1 MFKKSLRSAVALLM
15 VAAMLVSVAPLT
27 FAAQEEA
34 APAAATR
41 EFNHIVPGG
50 DVSEFGYQSMK
61 TVDDSGKE
69 VKRES
74 AVVSDRDIAL
84 STLAGDYPAEYNSLG
99 EVNSVGTPIITPIKD
114 QGYSGNCW
122 AFAHISLAETAYIRK
137 QDNAG
142 SVNFSEA
149 HLAYFSW
156 NSRTSDPNDP
166 MWVDGMIEA
175 DPYNL
180 GGNVYFAGG
189 CLARWAGPEHE
200 AYLPPINWYG
210 AYARVGYSENMR
222 YISEA
227 HITSSVE
234 LNPKNIAATKDAI
247 MNYGSVLADYY
258 STSYGYNYLP
268 NAVAFYQ
275 NMYDS
280 FNHEVVIVGWNDNFS
295 RWNFNGSMTPPGN
308 GAWLVKNSWAEDWG
322 NGGGYFWMSYY
333 ERSLVSARIIDFDPI
348 NVADNNYS
356 YDGDWANGLTY
367 FWFPDFG
374 PSHPIHTANVFTAKS
389 DEILTEVGYYSLNT
403 LGQLTVRVYVDPN
416 EGDPMSG
423 TFSSGLVTNVGEGYY
438 NIKLNDPVQLK
449 AGQKFSVVMEMIN
462 LVGGQYSYAVEE
474 YNGDRATALPGQTY
488 YLDPEEKVWY
498 PDKWN
503 ALIKAF
509 TVSKEIDKSDLIRM
523 VEVCDEFDIGEEVHY
538 YNEAVRL
545 INDENARGQ
554 EVRNAYKRLLEFYRG
569 QVGNSGFIKFDP
581 VLPVDE
587 VPETIFYR
595 GGQAVI
601 PEVTPECE
609 GWAFVGW
616 SISGQA
622 DIYFKPGQ
630 LATALPGGDITL
642 KGVWRT
648 SNGDGRLPTGGYY
661 TTYYHAN
668 GGTWKDADSSVLRI
682 PTNVGF
688 GQMQFAQQ
696 FAFPADTAT
705 LSRDGYRLHT
715 DLTDMT
721 VVEFRSGD
729 GKGNT
734 TYNDPEHG
742 NGYEYEIY
750 SNGYKGSVFMVNT
763 DRVPYG
769 KNVFVYAC
777 WDPIVTYNLN
787 DGSEAIQDFNYIT
800 DGDAYTL
807 LSEGDYTRYSSSS
820 ELNAD
825 FREVDGNNTLIP
837 NREGY
842 NGRTQIPQKIGYV
855 LAGWN
860 TKADGTGEF
869 YSAGTAIDVIEPI
882 TLYAMWMPEG
892 DHEHEYIAITTPAT
906 CTEDG
911 VIVYTCICGDSYSE
925 VIPATGHSWG
935 EWRIIKEAT
944 VFEDGEERRT
954 CDNCGATESN
964 VIPATGYV
972 TPAEVTV
979 KDMTVSITNASDVKS
994 VKYAKGRY
1002 ISLEALEEAGA
1013 ATIANV
1019 AAGAVDNVYSLD
1031 VEEEGIYT
1039 FWVQMIDGRAF
1050 FNLVE
1055 AKKPEEPVESDI
1067 KATANGA
1074 VVTISGLDAEVKDVF
1089 LALGEYDNYT
1099 DVNNNKIVRLTQN
1112 KLQGAESY
1120 DYTVPAG
1127 GVYTVLVRYN
1137 DGTMKYVYVTVD
1149 VVEPTMSAN
1158 GLQITVSNLEG
1169 VKVIRTAYGTYK
1181 TGAQIKAAEGSRAF
1195 TAKGVLKGVDEY
1207 TIQYRDNGTAT
1218 IAVCYEN
1225 GYMKIFVVEIQ
1236 QKVPTFTQND
1246 NVVTF
1251 GNLDDLKVVRYAKGE
1266 YTTSSQIKAAPGS
1279 VALKPEKVVN
1289 GLLTVE
1295 LKSAGTYTFCVQYND
1310 ESYNYYVV
1318 TVE

>member
-1 MFKKSLRSAVALLM
+1 MLKEQLKSMLALFM
-15 VAAMLVSVAPLT
+15 ASAMLVCAAPNA
-27 FAAQEEA
+27 FAAQDEEPA
-34 APAAATR
+34 QAPSAR
-41 EFNHIVPGG
+41 EFNHIVP
-50 DVSEFGYQSMK
+50 DDDISEFGYQSMK
-61 TVDDSGKE
+61 TVDNNGNE
-69 VKRES
+69 VKRQS
-74 AVVSDRDIAL
+74 ADISDRDIAK

-99 EVNSVGTPIITPIKD
+99 VVNSVGTPIITPIKD

-122 AFAHISLAETAYIRK
+122 AFAHISMAETAYIRK
-137 QDNAG
+137 QDVG

-156 NSRTSDPNDP
+156 NSRTTDPNDP
-166 MWVDGMIEA
+166 MCLDGMREA

-227 HITSSVE
+227 HITRSVE
-234 LNPKNIAATKDAI
+234 LNPKNVAATKEAI
-247 MNYGSVLADYY
+247 MTYGSVLADYY

-280 FNHEVVIVGWNDNFS
+280 FNHEVVIIGWNDNFS

-322 NGGGYFWMSYY
+322 SGGGYFWMSYY

-348 NVADNNYS
+348 DVADNNYS

-374 PSHPIHTANVFTAKS
+374 SGHPIHTANVFTAKS
-389 DEILTEVGYYSLNT
+389 DETLTEVGYYSLNT

-423 TFSSGLVTNVGEGYY
+423 TFSSGLVTHVGEGYY
-438 NIKLNDPVQLK
+438 NITLNDPVKLK

-474 YNGDRATALPGQTY
+474 INGDRATALPGQTY
-488 YLDPEEKVWY
+488 YLDPEEHKWY

-509 TVSKEIDKSDLIRM
+509 TVSDTVDKSDLVRM
-523 VEVCDEFDIGEEVHY
+523 VELCDEFGIGTEVHY

-554 EVRNAYKRLLEFYRG
+554 EVRNAYKRLYELYRG

-581 VLPVDE
+581 VLPVED
-587 VPETIFYR
+587 VPETISYR

-601 PEVTPECE
+601 PEVTPEYP

-616 SISGQA
+616 SISGAA
-622 DIYFKPGQ
+622 DVFFKPGQ
-630 LATALPGGDITL
+630 LATSLPGGDITL

-648 SNGDGRLPTGGYY
+648 SDADGKLPTGGYY
-661 TTYYHAN
+661 TVYYHAN
-668 GGTWKDADSSVLRI
+668 GGKWSANDTSTLKI
-682 PTNVGF
+682 PNSPF
-688 GQMQFAQQ
+688 GQMTFGMQFN
-696 FAFPADTAT
+696 FPSETAT
-705 LSRDGYRLHT
+705 LYRDGYRLHT
-715 DLTDMT
+715 DAEDLT

-729 GKGNT
+729 GNGNT
-734 TYNDPEHG
+734 TYNDPDHG
-742 NGYEYEIY
+742 NGYEYELY
-750 SNGYKGSVFMVNT
+750 SNGYKSSVFMVNT

-769 KNVFVYAC
+769 NNIFVYAC

-787 DGSEAIQDFNYIT
+787 DGSESILDFNYIT
-800 DGDAYTL
+800 DGDEYTL

-820 ELNAD
+820 EFNAGD
-825 FREVDGNNTLIP
+825 ENNTLLA

-842 NGRTQIPQKIGYV
+842 KGRTQIPEKVGYV

-860 TKADGTGEF
+860 TEADGTGTF
-869 YSAGTAIDVIEPI
+869 YAAGETIDVTEPVS
-882 TLYAMWMPEG
+882 LYAMWMPEG
-892 DHEHEYIAITTPAT
+892 DHEHEYIAVTTDAT

-911 VIVYTCICGDSYSE
+911 SVVYTCICGDNYSE
-925 VIPATGHSWG
+925 IIPAKGHAWG

-944 VFEDGEERRT
+944 ALENGEERRT
-954 CDNCGATESN
+954 CANCGETESN
-964 VIPATGYV
+964 IIPATGYV
-972 TPAEVTV
+972 TPSEVTT
-979 KDMTVSITNASDVKS
+979 KDMTVSITNASDVKI
-994 VKYAKGRY
+994 VKYAKGSF

-1013 ATIANV
+1013 VTIANLGN
-1019 AAGAVDNVYSLD
+1019 GAVDNVYSLD
-1031 VEEEGIYT
+1031 MTEEGKYT

-1050 FNLVE
+1050 FNHVE
-1055 AKKPEEPVESDI
+1055 VKKADEPVVSDI
-1067 KATANGA
+1067 SATAEGA
-1074 VVTISGLDAEVKDVF
+1074 VVTVSGLNAEVKDIF
-1089 LALGEYDNYT
+1089 LALGEYNNYT
-1099 DVNNNKIVRLTQN
+1099 DVNNNKIVRITQN

-1127 GVYTVLVRYN
+1127 GVFTVLVRYN
-1137 DGTMKYVYVTVD
+1137 DGTMKYLYVTVN
-1149 VVEPTMSAN
+1149 VIVPEISVN
-1158 GLQITVSNLEG
+1158 GLQVTVSNLEG
-1169 VKVIRTAYGTYK
+1169 VKVIRTAYGEYK
-1181 TGAQIKAAEGSRAF
+1181 TAAKIKAAEGARAF
-1195 TAKGVLKGVDEY
+1195 TAKGVLKGVDQY
-1207 TIQYRDNGTAT
+1207 TIQYRDNGIAT

-1225 GYMKIFVVEIQ
+1225 GYMKIFVVDIQ
-1236 QKVPTFTQND
+1236 QKVPTFTQDGNII
-1246 NVVTF
+1246 TF
-1251 GNLDDLKVVRYAKGE
+1251 GNLDDLKVIRYAKGE
-1266 YTTSSQIKAAPGS
+1266 YTTSAQIKNATGS
-1279 VALKPEKVVN
+1279 VAIN
-1289 GLLTVE
+1289 GKNVTDDTVTVT
-1295 LKSAGTYTFCVQYND
+1295 LKSQGTYTFCVQYND
-1310 ESYNYYVV
+1310 ESYNFYTV